1 MIGVTD
7 RSHHVQPQRA
17 WRRCMIGGR
26 VADPAMHF
34 TPAAHSGGL
43 GTPYANVAT
52 GLEIGLFAR
61 LEPGCQAESRQ
72 LRVGERP
79 LLEVGIRR

>member
-1 MIGVTD
+1 MCNPSRLGVAAWSGD
-7 RSHHVQPQRA
+7 VSPILQRFS
-17 WRRCMIGGR
+17 RLPRIR
-26 VADPAMHF
+26 
-34 TPAAHSGGL
+34 GGL